1 MDAEVKT
8 SCGRSAEVDLMPAI
22 LGDVHVAQKL
32 DSSLN
37 ALFGVGRVSGYTLNV
52 VHHIVAR
59 LVIRVN

>member
-1 MDAEVKT
+1 
-8 SCGRSAEVDLMPAI
+8 MPAI

-52 VHHIVAR
+52 VHHIVGR